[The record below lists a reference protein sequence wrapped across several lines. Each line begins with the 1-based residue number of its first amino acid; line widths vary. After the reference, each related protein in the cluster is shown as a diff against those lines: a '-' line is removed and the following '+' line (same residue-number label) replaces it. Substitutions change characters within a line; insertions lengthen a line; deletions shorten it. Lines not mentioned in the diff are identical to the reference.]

1 MLWHLASLILLWVC
15 LASDLNEFMIVQY
28 DFLPF
33 SAFNMRLIQEFYINM
48 LWNILNCLKNFYF
61 HLNNVTFCKIACPL
75 AWICRNSGVNS
86 TKTVGN
92 FVTPAKKTSFQSSY
106 QTGILTFQE
115 TNKVITSRGFKTVT
129 QLQRIHIRE
138 LWYFVTLKFFAKSFE
153 SNISMRQAHL
163 CSCVIILHDDG
174 VCPIPHSPSQS
185 LSNYEKK
192 IDRNLCLE
200 QDKEM

>member
-1 MLWHLASLILLWVC
+1 MSSIRLEWIHDC
-15 LASDLNEFMIVQY
+15 LVRFSTTFCLQY
-28 DFLPF
+28 V
-33 SAFNMRLIQEFYINM
+33 FNSRVLYQ
-48 LWNILNCLKNFYF
+48 
-61 HLNNVTFCKIACPL
+61 HVTFCKIAFPL
-75 AWICRNSGVNS
+75 PWIYRNSGVNS
-86 TKTVGN
+86 IKTVGN
-92 FVTPAKKTSFQSSY
+92 FVILETKISFQSSN

-129 QLQRIHIRE
+129 QLQRIAIWE
-138 LWYFVTLKFFAKSFE
+138 LWYFVTLKFFAKFFE

-185 LSNYEKK
+185 HSNNEMK

>member
-1 MLWHLASLILLWVC
+1 MSGIRFEWIHDCPVRFSTVLC
-15 LASDLNEFMIVQY
+15 LQY
-28 DFLPF
+28 
-33 SAFNMRLIQEFYINM
+33 AFNSRVLYQHVMKHFELF
-48 LWNILNCLKNFYF
+48 KNFYF
-61 HLNNVTFCKIACPL
+61 YLNNVTFCKIACPL

-92 FVTPAKKTSFQSSY
+92 FVTLAKKTSFQSSN

-129 QLQRIHIRE
+129 QLQRIDIRE

-185 LSNYEKK
+185 LSNNETK